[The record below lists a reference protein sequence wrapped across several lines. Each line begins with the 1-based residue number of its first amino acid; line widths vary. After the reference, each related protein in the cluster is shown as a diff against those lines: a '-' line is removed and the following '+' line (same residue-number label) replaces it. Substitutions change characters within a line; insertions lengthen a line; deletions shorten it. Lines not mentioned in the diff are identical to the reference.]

1 MKKKILFVLLVCVLV
16 FTSGCGK
23 TKKTITCNSES
34 RDDVSGY
41 NFYTEHKIKT
51 EDDMVVEITT
61 TETMDFDEGAY
72 NDNTI
77 NDAKASFVD
86 FYSAQNNVYG
96 GYDNSVKVDGKKV
109 ISTTVLDFD
118 KIDMDK
124 FLSDN
129 VVLKEYANEEKQ
141 IKDTGFIELYKSLG
155 ATCDNK

>member
-129 VVLKEYANEEKQ
+129 VVLKEY
-141 IKDTGFIELYKSLG
+141 
-155 ATCDNK
+155 NK